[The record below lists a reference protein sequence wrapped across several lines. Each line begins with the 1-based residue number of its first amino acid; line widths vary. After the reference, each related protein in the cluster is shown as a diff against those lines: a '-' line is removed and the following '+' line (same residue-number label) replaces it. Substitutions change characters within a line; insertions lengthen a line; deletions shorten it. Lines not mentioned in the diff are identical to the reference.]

1 MSSSRRGSGRGRR
14 RGGRRPAVEHENE
27 ERWLVSYADMVTLLL
42 CLFMVL
48 FSISSV
54 NTSKF
59 EALQRALQDAFS
71 GKVLPGGKAV
81 VESGT
86 QQETESRPAPQ
97 PPIPA
102 IQPIIKDELGGTTA
116 RAQAVA
122 SAAAQAAIEAARK
135 EDEDFQKLKQ
145 QIDALARDRGLQAK
159 VETVIT
165 RRGLVVRLLT
175 DKVLFPTG
183 RADLEPRAMRILAP
197 LAGVLR
203 SEVKHPISVE
213 GHTDSR
219 PITGGPYPS
228 NWELSAARASSVVRV
243 MIGKHIPPR
252 RLEAVGH
259 ANLEPVATNATA
271 SGQSRNRRVEIVLL
285 RLNAPPSGSIK

>member
-1 MSSSRRGSGRGRR
+1 MSASRR
-14 RGGRRPAVEHENE
+14 RGGRGGRRGRRRPVEHENE
-27 ERWLVSYADMVTLLL
+27 ERWLISYADMVTLLL

-86 QQETESRPAPQ
+86 PQEASPRPVPQ

-102 IQPIIKDELGGTTA
+102 IQPIIRDQIGGATA

-122 SAAAQAAIEAARK
+122 TAAALAAQRAAER
-135 EDEDFQKLKQ
+135 EDEDFQLLKE
-145 QIDALARDRGLQAK
+145 QIDRMAADRGLEAK

-175 DKVLFPTG
+175 DKVLFHSGQAELQPGALRLLTPLSAAL
-183 RADLEPRAMRILAP
+183 RA
-197 LAGVLR
+197 
-203 SEVKHPISVE
+203 EVSHPIAVE

-219 PITGGPYPS
+219 PVAGGAYPS
-228 NWELSAARASSVVRV
+228 NWELSAARASRVVRF
-243 MIGKHIPPR
+243 MIGHRIPPR

-259 ANLEPVATNATA
+259 AHLRPIDSNATA
-271 SGQSRNRRVEIVLL
+271 RGQSRNRRVEIVLL
-285 RLNAPPSGSIK
+285 RLNRPASGSIN

>member
-1 MSSSRRGSGRGRR
+1 
-14 RGGRRPAVEHENE
+14 
-27 ERWLVSYADMVTLLL
+27 MVTLLL

-86 QQETESRPAPQ
+86 QQESESRPAPQ

-102 IQPIIKDELGGTTA
+102 IQPIIKEELGGTTA

-122 SAAAQAAIEAARK
+122 SAAALAAIEAARR
-135 EDEDFQKLKQ
+135 EDEDFQKLKH
-145 QIDALARDRGLQAK
+145 QIDALTRDRGLQAK

-183 RADLEPRAMRILAP
+183 RADLEPGAMRILGP
-197 LAGVLR
+197 LAAVLR
-203 SEVKHPISVE
+203 AEIKHPISVE

-219 PITGGPYPS
+219 PINGGPYPT

-243 MIGKHIPPR
+243 MIGGHIPPR

-259 ANLEPVATNATA
+259 ANLEPVASNATA